1 MKQLIKHIQ
10 WLYNKKSQST
20 IGTAVR
26 ESEGINIS
34 LFEDNQPLRITIFRA
49 DGGLVVQTNHYD
61 QKNDR
66 NIANLHIINSSDNLG
81 NCLSKIIT
89 VEMLRISQ

>member
-1 MKQLIKHIQ
+1 MIQLKR

-20 IGTAVR
+20 IGLAAR
-26 ESEGINIS
+26 ESEVNIS

-66 NIANLHIINSSDNLG
+66 NITNLHIINSSDNLG
-81 NCLSKIIT
+81 DCLSKIIT
-89 VEMLRISQ
+89 VEMLRISR

>member
-1 MKQLIKHIQ
+1 MKQLKQ
-10 WLYNKKSQST
+10 WLYNKKSQSMSG
-20 IGTAVR
+20 IAAR
-26 ESEGINIS
+26 ESEVNIS

-66 NIANLHIINSSDNLG
+66 NITNLHIINSSDNLG
-81 NCLSKIIT
+81 DCLSKIIT
-89 VEMLRISQ
+89 VEMLRISR